1 MWETWVRSL
10 GWEDPLERVTATH
23 SNILAWR
30 IPWTI
35 SWDLKEL
42 DPTERLSLTHSSVCM
57 SIPISQSI
65 LPFLPHLVTLNLFPV
80 SEAVVISNS
89 FLKVD
94 DSMRSQIVEM
104 TQPLSLFIGF
114 YKKT

>member
-1 MWETWVRSL
+1 MLFRS
-10 GWEDPLERVTATH
+10 
-23 SNILAWR
+23 

-57 SIPISQSI
+57 SIPVSQSI
-65 LPFLPHLVTLNLFPV
+65 PPSLSHLVTLNLFPI

>member
-1 MWETWVRSL
+1 MA
-10 GWEDPLERVTATH
+10 PH

-35 SWDLKEL
+35 PGDLEER
-42 DPTERLSLTHSSVCM
+42 DPTEQLSLTHRSVCV
-57 SIPISQSI
+57 SAPVSQSI
-65 LPFLPHLVTLNLFPV
+65 PPPLPHLVTLNLFPI